1 MATSEARASLVGV
14 AVPVA
19 ATGDAPGDAPGDAAV
34 SPGLGLLLVV
44 VLPPPQAAKLSAIA
58 MAETAVLSRF
68 EFIRL
73 IRKIIGKRLSIA
85 IQAVPH

>member
-1 MATSEARASLVGV
+1 MATSEARASLLGV

-19 ATGDAPGDAPGDAAV
+19 AIGEASGEAAV
-34 SPGLGLLLVV
+34 SPPGLGLLLV

-58 MAETAVLSRF
+58 IAEIAVVSRF

-73 IRKIIGKRLSIA
+73 IRKSMGIKL
-85 IQAVPH
+85 

>member
-1 MATSEARASLVGV
+1 MATSEARASLLGA

-19 ATGDAPGDAPGDAAV
+19 ATGDAPGDAAGE
-34 SPGLGLLLVV
+34 SLGLGLLLV

-58 MAETAVLSRF
+58 IAAIAVVRRF

-73 IRKIIGKRLSIA
+73 RRESMGIKI
-85 IQAVPH
+85 